1 MTTTP
6 RFALFREGQQISKAH
21 STWQA
26 AIAEAYAHGA
36 IINCGAD
43 FPGDKEARRAL
54 ANGYEIRETVTGEP
68 SATIPAATSTDRPA
82 TPPSPREIEDYLGH
96 IAEAAV
102 QNVDLRDPKG
112 LVWGFCKSDNHRG

>member
-82 TPPSPREIEDYLGH
+82 RHLVPVKPRITSGTLPKPP
-96 IAEAAV
+96 
-102 QNVDLRDPKG
+102 
-112 LVWGFCKSDNHRG
+112 CKM